1 MRSKKG
7 NIKQDKSNDA
17 SCCADEEPPCKAAV
31 EAGAIPVLVEA
42 LQPPQ
47 MDSTALETT
56 FQAAWALT
64 NLAVGEA
71 DVVRAILPVAP
82 ILIAH
87 VSGDNGLAMAEQCA
101 WAVGNIAEE
110 DVEYRGILISNG
122 AVMPLTKLLLKAC
135 SVFRAKDAG
144 NTVLDSESLSAGE
157 TAAWALSIL
166 FIGEG
171 DEVKPFLQAEHAMET
186 LISVL
191 SSAAAPIS
199 LVKEVA
205 WLLARITSACPGEIK
220 VETHEAILKNSV
232 RWIELVLDPDQEFD
246 EERDGSALKIPCLRV
261 MGNVASAHPTVAS
274 EFFCDAQEGV
284 KRIQMITLCA
294 ESRQYGVQREA
305 LWILSCIAG
314 LPDSGTYQIFRQA
327 HTIPVLMK
335 CLKEEPYHIKK
346 EAAFA
351 LANICLGKNKKGDPE
366 VLNHLFGGDSTAVRA
381 MLSLM
386 HSADLDAI
394 ELSLDFASMM
404 LHRLP
409 EGKEII
415 QQAEGIKLLEE
426 VQFNADISSNTLKK
440 RAKHLVNHYWGID
453 DDRMKHHDD

>member
-1 MRSKKG
+1 M
-7 NIKQDKSNDA
+7 
-17 SCCADEEPPCKAAV
+17 

-64 NLAVGEA
+64 NLAVGDA
-71 DVVRAILPVAP
+71 DVVRAILPAAP

-87 VSGDNGLAMAEQCA
+87 VGGDNGLAMAEQCA
-101 WAVGNIAEE
+101 WAIGNIAEE

-135 SVFRAKDAG
+135 SVFRAKDAD
-144 NTVLDSESLSAGE
+144 NAVLDSESLSAGE

-166 FIGEG
+166 FVGEG
-171 DEVKPFLQAEHAMET
+171 DEVKPFLEAEHGMET
-186 LISVL
+186 LVSVV
-191 SSAAAPIS
+191 SSTSAPIS

-205 WLLARITSACPGEIK
+205 WLLARMTSACPGDIR
-220 VETHEAILKNSV
+220 VGTHEAILQNAFK
-232 RWIELVLDPDQEFD
+232 WIRFVLDPDQEFD

-261 MGNVASAHPTVAS
+261 MGNVTIAHPRVAS

-284 KRIQMITLCA
+284 NRSQIITLCA

-305 LWILSCIAG
+305 LWILSCIAA
-314 LPDSGTYQIFRQA
+314 LPDSNTYQMLRQA

-351 LANICLGKNKKGDPE
+351 LANLCLGKDKKGDPE
-366 VLNHLFGGDSTAVRA
+366 VLNHLFGGDNIAVGA

-409 EGKEII
+409 EGKDII

-426 VQFNADISSNTLKK
+426 VQFNAGISSDTLKK

-453 DDRMKHHDD
+453 DDRMKHHDR